1 MASGN
6 FYTIITTIGQAKIAN
21 AISFGTKVEFSK
33 MKIGDSNGAYYD
45 PTENQTELVHE
56 VYEIGI
62 NQITVDKDNPNWIHI
77 EAIIPSTVGGFYIRE
92 YGVYDTDGDL
102 IAICKCAETYKPII
116 SDGSTKE
123 LILDMVIAVVNTD
136 VIELKVDPSIIF
148 ASKTDITELRTYVEN
163 QIANINTKVDG
174 EKIEIVTAGGTNNY
188 TATVTSIKT
197 LTTGT
202 KFILLTKTNSS
213 ANSTLNINGLGQK
226 EIRDIY
232 LNNFST
238 LKANVPYF
246 VIYNGTYFIIQG
258 STADAVVAQT
268 TANNA
273 LNKAT
278 TVENTVN
285 GFART
290 YTGSGEPNNSIGKNG
305 DIYIKY

>member
-1 MASGN
+1 MANTN
-6 FYTIITTIGQAKIAN
+6 FYTIITAIGQAKIAN

-33 MKIGDSNGAYYD
+33 MKIGDSNGKYYD

-136 VIELKVDPSIIF
+136 IIELKVDPSIIF

-290 YTGSGEPNNSIGKNG
+290 YTGSGEPSNSIGKNG

>member
-1 MASGN
+1 MANTN
-6 FYTIITTIGQAKIAN
+6 FYTIITAIGQAKIAN

-136 VIELKVDPSIIF
+136 IIELKVDPSIIF

-174 EKIEIVTAGGTNNY
+174 EKIEIVTVGGTNNY

-290 YTGSGEPNNSIGKNG
+290 YTGSGEPSNSIGKNG

>member
-1 MASGN
+1 MASSN
-6 FYTIITTIGQAKIAN
+6 FYTIITKIGQAKIAN

-163 QIANINTKVDG
+163 QIANITSKVEG

-202 KFILLTKTNSS
+202 KFILLTKTNSN

-232 LNNFST
+232 LNNFSA

-258 STADAVVAQT
+258 STADSVVAQT

-278 TVENTVN
+278 NTENTVN
-285 GFART
+285 GLVRT

>member
-1 MASGN
+1 MANSN
-6 FYTIITTIGQAKIAN
+6 FYTIITSVGQAKIAN

-33 MKIGDSNGAYYD
+33 MKIGDGNGSYYD
-45 PTENQTELVHE
+45 PTENQTSLVHE

-62 NQITVDKDNPNWIHI
+62 NQITVDVDNPNWIHI

-148 ASKTDITELRTYVEN
+148 ANKSDITELKTYIET
-163 QIANINTKVDG
+163 QMTNINQKVTN
-174 EKIEIVTAGGTNNY
+174 ESLAVVTASGTNNY
-188 TATVTSIKT
+188 TATVANIKT
-197 LTTGT
+197 LTIGT
-202 KFILLTKTNSS
+202 RLILIVKSNSNTN
-213 ANSTLNINGLGQK
+213 ATLNINGLGAK
-226 EIRDIY
+226 EIRDVY
-232 LNNFST
+232 FNNFAS

-246 VIYNGTYFIIQG
+246 VVYNGTYWIVQCPVV
-258 STADAVVAQT
+258 DANVALS

-273 LNKAT
+273 MTKADNNAT
-278 TVENTVN
+278 AINNLAKV
-285 GFART
+285 
-290 YTGSGEPNNSIGKNG
+290 YTGSGEPSNSVGKNG
-305 DIYIKY
+305 DIYVKY

>member
-246 VIYNGTYFIIQG
+246 VIYNGTHFIIQG

-290 YTGSGEPNNSIGKNG
+290 YTGSGEPSNSIGKNG

>member
-273 LNKAT
+273 LTKAT